1 MEPFAGEGR
10 ARAMESQMF
19 HMRVKHLGGPLGVKE
34 EEEEVVEEEE
44 ETQEAQEAR
53 EQKRCSVKKESSQG
67 EAPSP
72 SFGTP
77 HGISW
82 EVDWFCL

>member
-1 MEPFAGEGR
+1 MEPLPGDGR

-34 EEEEVVEEEE
+34 EEEE
-44 ETQEAQEAR
+44 EAQEAR
-53 EQKRCSVKKESSQG
+53 AQEGEEEGEGEGESNVKKESSRG

-82 EVDWFCL
+82 EV